1 MRQLTSQLLLYG
13 TVAQRGTILAE
24 LADIDDL
31 AQRLPEDGDRAPL
44 QRRFYDQV
52 RRLLELATLCG
63 FDKNLWH
70 NYIAYLVATDENP
83 FSLTCE
89 RVGATP
95 EASVNLFAVHD
106 FELFQKLFSYDFSN
120 LEAALGVECFSIL
133 EEYRAIPKREGAYNR
148 GVSQRIQALSQAL
161 EKCATPGAFFHVVT
175 DFYRQHGV
183 GEFAFN
189 HAFRLRKAGDA
200 PLEFLPVNNLDA
212 LGLDGLVGYERQKSL
227 LRENTL
233 AFLAGKRAN
242 NVLLYGDS
250 GTGKS
255 TSVKALAHDYGEYG
269 LRMIE
274 IYKHQFR
281 ELPELVARIK
291 NRRYRF
297 ILVMDDLS
305 FEENEVEYKYLKAV
319 IEGGVESKPEN
330 LLVYATSNRRH
341 LVREKWSDR
350 EDMEH
355 DGDIHRSDTMEE
367 KLSLAERFGL
377 AILYG
382 NPSKKEY
389 EAILQAIAQRNGIE
403 LTPQR
408 LTLATQWEIQHGGFS
423 GRTAQQFIQSL
434 EGKDEA

>member
-1 MRQLTSQLLLYG
+1 MHQLTSHLLLYSNL
-13 TVAQRGTILAE
+13 ARENTILARIASIHRE
-24 LADIDDL
+24 ALQGETPREVL
-31 AQRLPEDGDRAPL
+31 VQRLFR
-44 QRRFYDQV
+44 QV
-52 RRLLELATLCG
+52 KRLLDLATLCG

-70 NYIAYLVATDENP
+70 NYIAYLLAIDENS
-83 FSLTCE
+83 FTLTCE

-95 EASVNLFAVHD
+95 NASVNLFAIQD
-106 FELFQKLFSYDFSN
+106 FEVIQKLFFFDFRS
-120 LEAALGVECFSIL
+120 LEETLGVDCFSIL
-133 EEYRAIPKREGAYNR
+133 GDYHAIPKRAGAYNR
-148 GVSQRIQALSQAL
+148 GISQRVQALSLAL
-161 EKCATPGAFFHVVT
+161 EKCATPAAFFQVVT
-175 DFYRQHGV
+175 DFYRVHGV
-183 GEFAFN
+183 GQFALN
-189 HAFRLRKAGDA
+189 QAFRVRKEQEK
-200 PLEFLPVNNLDA
+200 PLELLPVSNLDNT
-212 LGLDGLVGYERQKSL
+212 GLDALVGYERQKAL
-227 LRENTL
+227 LKENTL
-233 AFLAGKRAN
+233 AFLAGKHAN

-255 TSVKALAHDYGEYG
+255 TSVKALVHDYGDMG

-274 IYKHQFR
+274 IYKHQFQM
-281 ELPELVARIK
+281 LPELVSRVK

-297 ILVMDDLS
+297 ILVLDDLS

-350 EDMEH
+350 DDMQH

-389 EAILQAIAQRNGIE
+389 EAILQSLAERAGIE
-403 LTPQR
+403 LTPER
-408 LTLATQWEIQHGGFS
+408 LSLATQWEIQHGGFS
-423 GRTAQQFIQSL
+423 GRTAQQFIHSL
-434 EGKDEA
+434 EGKEE

>member
-1 MRQLTSQLLLYG
+1 MHRLTSHLLLYSNL
-13 TVAQRGTILAE
+13 AQEGTILAE
-24 LADIDDL
+24 LSALCREVAAGTGEREDQVQRLYRQVKRLLDL
-31 AQRLPEDGDRAPL
+31 ATQ
-44 QRRFYDQV
+44 
-52 RRLLELATLCG
+52 CG
-63 FDKNLWH
+63 FDRNLWH
-70 NYIAYLVATDENP
+70 NFIAYLVATDENS

-95 EASVNLFAVHD
+95 GASVNLFAIAD
-106 FELFQKLFSYDFSN
+106 FEALQKLFFFDFAP
-120 LEAALGVECFSIL
+120 LEKALGVECFSIL
-133 EEYRAIPKREGAYNR
+133 GDYHAIPKREGAYNR
-148 GVSQRIQALSQAL
+148 GVSQRIQAFSLAL
-161 EKCATPGAFFHVVT
+161 EKCATPAAFFQVVT

-183 GEFAFN
+183 GQFAFN
-189 HAFRLRKAGDA
+189 QAFRLRKAGDS
-200 PLEFLPVNNLDA
+200 PLELLPVNNLDS
-212 LGLDGLVGYERQKSL
+212 LGLEGLVGYERQKAL
-227 LRENTL
+227 LRGNTV
-233 AFLAGKRAN
+233 AFLEGKRAN

-255 TSVKALAHDYGEYG
+255 TSVKALAHDYGDYG
-269 LRMIE
+269 LRLIE

-281 ELPELVARIK
+281 VLPELVARVK

-341 LVREKWSDR
+341 LVREKWADR
-350 EDMEH
+350 ADMEH

-382 NPSKKEY
+382 NPSKGEY
-389 EAILQAIAQRNGIE
+389 EAILQAIARRSGIE
-403 LTPQR
+403 LTPAR
-408 LTLATQWEIQHGGFS
+408 MALATQWEIQHGGFS

-434 EGKDEA
+434 EGRDAE